1 MVISSLALAVV
12 SCVAGAQSPA
22 DVASPGQTDKP
33 VSPEVLELRE
43 RVAKLEGRI
52 TEMQAADGERW
63 LTEERAADIRNI
75 VTDVLSDADSRS
87 SLQDS
92 GAVAGWEKGKGFFLR
107 SSDGSYSL
115 RIRGQMQFR
124 WVWNHTD
131 NGPIDDTRYGFET
144 RRAKL
149 WFSGNIIDPSWTY
162 ELELQSNRSS
172 GSITEGENL
181 WLQKDLGSGFKLR
194 VGQFKAPFTREELV
208 PATQLKAVERSLVNA
223 RFGTSVVQGIMGT
236 YEAEMW
242 RVSAAVMDGFGTAS
256 YSTGGAAGFDGEDQ
270 EFSSAARLEFLPIG
284 TWKSV
289 QNDTGFRGSE
299 TALLFGAAAAYQ
311 KAEYGTGNN
320 ITPAPPAIDFN
331 NNEAEDFRATIDA
344 TFKTDGFSIA
354 AAAIYRSL
362 QTDDAVLVPVDR
374 DQWGIVARAGFFV
387 TDDIEIFG
395 VYEWGDLDTANVSE
409 LSTLTLGFTKY
420 FDQHNLK
427 WTNDIGYG
435 FNPVATDWAS
445 TSAGWRNDSAG
456 QEGQLTFRS
465 SFQLLF

>member
-1 MVISSLALAVV
+1 MVISSLALAVL
-12 SCVAGAQSPA
+12 SCVAC
-22 DVASPGQTDKP
+22 ASPQADGASSGQTDAP

-63 LTEERAADIRNI
+63 LTEERAEDIRNI

-92 GAVAGWEKGKGFFLR
+92 GAVAGWEKGKGFFIR
-107 SSDGSYSL
+107 SSDGNYSL

-124 WVWNHTD
+124 WVWNHTED
-131 NGPIDDTRYGFET
+131 GPVDDDRYGFET

-149 WFSGNIIDPSWTY
+149 WFSGNIIDPTWSY
-162 ELELQSNRSS
+162 ELELQSNRST
-172 GSITEGENL
+172 GGITEGENV
-181 WLQKDLGSGFKLR
+181 WLSKDFGSGFKMK
-194 VGQFKAPFTREELV
+194 VGQFKAPFTREELI
-208 PATQLKAVERSLVNA
+208 PATQLKAVERSLVNSK
-223 RFGTSVVQGIMGT
+223 FGTGVVQGVMGS

-242 RVSAAVMDGFGTAS
+242 RVSAAVMDGYGSAS
-256 YSTGGAAGFDGEDQ
+256 YNTGGISGFDGEDQ
-270 EFSSAARLEFLPIG
+270 EFSGAARLEFLPIG
-284 TWKSV
+284 AWKTV
-289 QNDTGFRGSE
+289 GNDTGFRGTE

-311 KAEYGTGNN
+311 KSEYGTGTNG
-320 ITPAPPAIDFN
+320 APPDFN
-331 NNEAEDFRATIDA
+331 NNEADDFRATIDA

-354 AAAIYRSL
+354 AAAVYRSL
-362 QTDDAVLVPVDR
+362 QTDDTVLAPVDR

-395 VYEWGDLDTANVSE
+395 VYEWGELDTTGVSD

-435 FNPVATDWAS
+435 FNTVASDWAS
-445 TSAGWRNDSAG
+445 ASAGWRADTAG
-456 QEGQLTFRS
+456 EDGQIVFRS
-465 SFQLLF
+465 QFQLLF